1 MTDPRL
7 AATTVL
13 VREGQVLMLRR
24 VASMAFAKGMHVF
37 PGGSV
42 ESHDLADS
50 ERETLRR
57 CARRETLEEVG
68 IDVGDHLVYFDR
80 WVTPEFEPMRF
91 DVGFFIS
98 PTHERGELVTTE
110 AEALLWIS
118 PAEALAAAERGEF
131 AVLRPTWETL
141 RRVHRFLAD
150 GVDFS
155 TMTDEELV
163 IPRLPRRNGQGSWD
177 IVNATTGEILEAN
190 VRGPQLSEA
199 TGLRV
204 SL

>member
-1 MTDPRL
+1 MTEPRL
-7 AATTVL
+7 AATSVL

-24 VASMAFAKGMHVF
+24 SASMAFARGMHVF

-42 ESHDLADS
+42 EQIDYAET

-68 IDVGDHLVYFDR
+68 IDAGQGLVYFDR

-91 DVGFFIS
+91 DVGFFIAA
-98 PTHERGELVTTE
+98 THESGELLTTE
-110 AEALLWIS
+110 AEELRWIA

-131 AVLRPTWETL
+131 PVLRPTWETL
-141 RRVHRFLAD
+141 KRVHTFLAQGID
-150 GVDFS
+150 LGALV
-155 TMTDEELV
+155 DEEV
-163 IPRLPRRNGQGSWD
+163 VVPRLPRKNSQGSWD
-177 IVNATTGEILEAN
+177 IVHATTGEILEAN
-190 VRGPQLSEA
+190 VHGPQLSEA
-199 TGLRV
+199 TGLKV